1 MAGNSMK
8 ITGAY
13 ILFVVSF
20 LAIILTLEMKLLSPL
35 GGIFIAGVS
44 FTGAVLMWKDA
55 VESLQGVGTE
65 HVNRA
70 KADR

>member
-1 MAGNSMK
+1 MARNSMK

-13 ILFVVSF
+13 LLILLSF
-20 LAIILTLEMKLLSPL
+20 LAIILTWEPKLLTPL

-44 FTGAVLMWKDA
+44 FIGAVLMWQDA

-65 HVNRA
+65 NVNRA